1 MYEYLTVFLYYYNYL
16 TIFYFLGIN
25 SSYLILNFL
34 SFFAIRR
41 YMIMSKVIKPDIIF
55 KSNFYFPISLLIP
68 AYNEGKMIVENVK
81 SMLQLHYP
89 EYEIIVINDG
99 SKDNTAEAL
108 IAAYKMISVP
118 REQSSFISTRAVR
131 GIYVSTIYK
140 HLILIDKVNG
150 GKADALNAGINYSKH
165 PLFCALDADSILEN
179 QSLLKISRPFIEYS
193 DVVAVGGIIRVVNGC
208 TTKSGEIT
216 NIDMPKSM
224 LAKFQIIEYLR
235 AFLFGR
241 TGWSVL
247 NSLLII
253 SGAFGLFKKKEV
265 AEAGGYKV
273 GSLGEDFE
281 LVLRLYELYQPKKNI
296 KVTFVPDPVCFTEV
310 PETFEILSKQ
320 RRRWQKGLI
329 SSLLEHRGL
338 LFNPRY
344 GNVGLIAVPFFF
356 IFELIG
362 PIIESIG
369 YIVFIISYFLG
380 IVNYEIA
387 VLFLICAFSIGV
399 ILSTSAIILEEI
411 SFQKYPDL
419 KHLVILLFCSII
431 ENFGYRQ
438 INSYY
443 RFIATFEY
451 LLGHKKSWGEMSR
464 QGFQK

>member
-118 REQSSFISTRAVR
+118 LEQSSFISTRAVR
-131 GIYVSTIYK
+131 GVYVSTIYK

-179 QSLLKISRPFIEYS
+179 QSLLKISRPFIEDS
-193 DVVAVGGIIRVVNGC
+193 DVVAVGGIIRVINGC

-216 NIDMPKSM
+216 KIDMPKSF

-253 SGAFGLFKKKEV
+253 SGAFGLFKKK
-265 AEAGGYKV
+265 K
-273 GSLGEDFE
+273 SPKPED
-281 LVLRLYELYQPKKNI
+281 I
-296 KVTFVPDPVCFTEV
+296 K
-310 PETFEILSKQ
+310 
-320 RRRWQKGLI
+320 
-329 SSLLEHRGL
+329 
-338 LFNPRY
+338 
-344 GNVGLIAVPFFF
+344 
-356 IFELIG
+356 
-362 PIIESIG
+362 
-369 YIVFIISYFLG
+369 
-380 IVNYEIA
+380 
-387 VLFLICAFSIGV
+387 
-399 ILSTSAIILEEI
+399 
-411 SFQKYPDL
+411 
-419 KHLVILLFCSII
+419 
-431 ENFGYRQ
+431 
-438 INSYY
+438 
-443 RFIATFEY
+443 
-451 LLGHKKSWGEMSR
+451 
-464 QGFQK
+464 